1 LKPLPA
7 GIEYLVMT
15 RCLSRVGFIRAAK
28 RYILSNKMNVG
39 VNRMT
44 LPVRLEYFALLRE
57 QRGLDAETVLT
68 ECGTARELYR
78 EIAASHGFTL
88 PEERVRVA
96 VNNAF
101 VPWDRTLAA
110 NDTVVFIPPVAGG

>member
-68 ECGTARELYR
+68 EC
-78 EIAASHGFTL
+78 FTL